1 MHGVAC
7 VTFFLKSL
15 MQNFAILPCT
25 LDANC
30 EALRTEVRAFL
41 AETISDRPAR
51 DRAQSWS
58 GSDPEFS
65 RKLGE
70 RGWIGMRLPK
80 QYGGHERSALE
91 RYVVL
96 EELLAAGAP
105 VGAHWVADRQ
115 SGPLLLRYASESI
128 KQELLPRI
136 ARGEL
141 RFCIGM
147 SEPDSGSDLASIRS
161 RAEQT
166 DEGWTIN
173 GSKLWTSGAHYAH
186 YMIALLRTGHGHD
199 NKHAG
204 LSQFLIDM
212 NTSGISIRP
221 IKNLLGE
228 AHFNEVVFENAKVP
242 AHCLIGQP
250 GDGWAQ
256 VTAELTLERS
266 GPERYLS
273 SIQLIL
279 EMLDAADPDDAHHE
293 QVLGRVVADL
303 ATLRQMSLGVA
314 GMLSRGE
321 NPALLASIV
330 KDQGALLEQRIPE
343 VAHDL
348 FGVQVGQ
355 TNSTLAEVMSY
366 TVQAAPSFS
375 LRGGTREILRG
386 IIAKGLELR

>member
-1 MHGVAC
+1 M
-7 VTFFLKSL
+7 
-15 MQNFAILPCT
+15 
-25 LDANC
+25 
-30 EALRTEVRAFL
+30 
-41 AETISDRPAR
+41 PAR
-51 DRAQSWS
+51 DKAQNWS

-65 RKLGE
+65 LKLGA
-70 RGWIGMRLPK
+70 RGWIGMRFPK
-80 QYGGHERSALE
+80 KYGGHERSAIE

-105 VGAHWVADRQ
+105 VGGHWVADRQ

-128 KQELLPRI
+128 KNDLLPRI

-161 RAEQT
+161 RAERI
-166 DEGWTIN
+166 DGGWRLN
-173 GSKLWTSGAHYAH
+173 GGKLWTSGAHRAH
-186 YMIALLRTGHGHD
+186 YMIGLFRTD
-199 NKHAG
+199 PRAESKHAG

-212 NTSGISIRP
+212 KTPGISVRP
-221 IKNLLGE
+221 IKNLMGE
-228 AHFNEVVFENAKVP
+228 SHFNEVIFENVELPEQA
-242 AHCLIGQP
+242 LIGQE
-250 GDGWAQ
+250 GDGWSQ

-273 SIQLIL
+273 SIQLIC
-279 EMLDAADPDDAHHE
+279 EMLDAAQPHNAHQAIE
-293 QVLGRVVADL
+293 LGRVAADV

-314 GMLSRGE
+314 GLLSRGE
-321 NPALLASIV
+321 NPALLAAIV
-330 KDQGALLEQRIPE
+330 KDQGAILEQRIPE

-348 FGVQVGQ
+348 FGVQVGR
-355 TNSTLAEVMSY
+355 TGTTLDEVMSY

-386 IIAKGLELR
+386 IIAKGLGLR